1 MEGEPIR
8 YLQYSL
14 LEKKKKCKLVVFHF
28 APNLNTKDSPGGY
41 SWEFLVGVFRPVLQ
55 MAYIREYPPPRNTLM
70 RSPLSCTSSTY
81 SQYVP
86 LSN

>member
-41 SWEFLVGVFRPVLQ
+41 SWEILVGVFRPVLQ
-55 MAYIREYPPPRNTLM
+55 MAYIREYPPPPEHINEI
-70 RSPLSCTSSTY
+70 SS
-81 SQYVP
+81 
-86 LSN
+86 